1 MAAVKM
7 IEPWQIK
14 KLWAASRALG
24 LGRDELYAMAD
35 TDSLHQLTGEQADE
49 VLARLAAMQKHKAPP
64 PKPAKVY
71 REVAGMATS
80 GQQRKVLYLMYQLET
95 YSPGSAAYGER
106 LRGIIHKV
114 LGLDVL
120 PREEFRWIS
129 FEDCNKLIEVM
140 KRYVA
145 TAKKK
150 AGDAV

>member
-1 MAAVKM
+1 MAAIKM
-7 IEPWQIK
+7 IQPQQIK
-14 KLWAASRALG
+14 KLWAVSRALG

-35 TDSLHQLTGEQADE
+35 TGSLHQLTEEQAAE
-49 VLARLAAMQKHKAPP
+49 VLTRLKAMQKHNAPP
-64 PKPAKVY
+64 PKSAKIY
-71 REVAGMATS
+71 REVAGMATA

-106 LRGIIHKV
+106 LRGIIRKV

-129 FEDCNKLIEVM
+129 FEDCNKLIEAM

-150 AGDAV
+150 TGGGG